1 MDVVIY
7 LVQPAGYVKDADGI
21 PRKQKPVRRKVYAK
35 KKNVT
40 QTEFF
45 SGGRNGLNPELMFTM
60 FGADYQGEKILEWD
74 GKNYAIYRVYHPD
87 EDYIELY
94 AERKG
99 GTNTAAT

>member
-7 LVQPAGYVKDADGI
+7 LIKPAGYVKDDDGI
-21 PRKQKPVRRKVYAK
+21 DRKQEPVRRQVYAQ

-45 SGGRNGLNPELMFTM
+45 SGGRNGLKPGMMFKM
-60 FGADYQGEKILEWD
+60 FGADYNGEKTLEYN
-74 GKNYAIYRVYHPD
+74 GKTYAIYRVYHPD

-94 AERKG
+94 AESKG
-99 GTNTAAT
+99 GSNT